1 MKTIDLSTQLH
12 TGMPVFPWDLEV
24 SIETIQTIEND
35 DWNMKRIQIN
45 SHDGTHVNVPIH
57 SKTWGKTLDDYS
69 IDHFIW
75 PARLYESYDDIQPG
89 VWIIFDKINITME
102 IAKKIIEIR
111 PSFIR
116 LPSKFEFDLN
126 IERYL
131 LEHDIISF
139 ERLENTDQ
147 LPKSF
152 MFYWVPLKIQH
163 WDGSPVRAFAVYED

>member
-1 MKTIDLSTQLH
+1 
-12 TGMPVFPWDLEV
+12 
-24 SIETIQTIEND
+24 
-35 DWNMKRIQIN
+35 
-45 SHDGTHVNVPIH
+45 
-57 SKTWGKTLDDYS
+57 
-69 IDHFIW
+69 
-75 PARLYESYDDIQPG
+75 
-89 VWIIFDKINITME
+89 ME

-152 MFYWVPLKIQH
+152 MFY
-163 WDGSPVRAFAVYED
+163 